1 MNLTMIISFC
11 NWILVFINLINI
23 LNGNILQGITNIL
36 IIILIDK
43 NIRKNLAKY
52 TLVCYDILC
61 DLLILNI
68 QTIFWVGIFGMIF
81 YFIISM

>member
-11 NWILVFINLINI
+11 YWILVFINLINI